1 MMRIVATA
9 LLVLTVSLPLVT
21 AAERPNIVVLFSDDD
36 EAVIAGVMV
45 GMSMS
50 GKDEMREE
58 S

>member
-1 MMRIVATA
+1 MASFWR
-9 LLVLTVSLPLVT
+9 L
-21 AAERPNIVVLFSDDD
+21 NIWFRSGVLFSDDD